1 MSRIA
6 LLKLID
12 RLLGPLIG
20 RACAGLVRTE
30 DVQKSGNGKGSQ
42 DAPSAASQEPPL
54 STASSSPPVLSRPA
68 QARPVLVIRPGGL
81 GDAAVLLP
89 SLAALREALPSAVR
103 IDILCEPRN
112 AAVFGLAP
120 LANTRT
126 ILYTKRPLTL
136 RRRLRRAGY
145 GAVLDT
151 EQSHWFSA
159 IFAAWTRAP
168 IRIGF
173 DTVPARSRL
182 YTESVPYEP
191 RGPEREQ
198 FRRLLAALVPALGD
212 RLPLVSPPSERGVAR
227 SAPLDPPPSERGV
240 ARSAGGSTPCAADTA
255 GGLGGQRPPSFAI
268 LHIGGSNPSKHWPP
282 ERYAALCDA
291 LHTRR
296 GLRAVLVGSAADRA
310 AAERAAA
317 LCRAAAPENRAG
329 ELSLPQTAA
338 LCAAAALFIGPD
350 SGIAHLADLAGTP
363 SVVLFGSGDAAKW
376 GPCHGTAVSAAPSLA
391 CAPCSRYGTLHR
403 RCGCRYECMS
413 GISVES
419 VLAALDRLT
428 PPRP

>member
-12 RLLGPLIG
+12 RLLGPPLARLAALSAPRG
-20 RACAGLVRTE
+20 QAAPAGSAR
-30 DVQKSGNGKGSQ
+30 GSAGSAGGS
-42 DAPSAASQEPPL
+42 APRPSQGGSAPPAPIL
-54 STASSSPPVLSRPA
+54 L
-68 QARPVLVIRPGGL
+68 IRPGGL
-81 GDAAVLLP
+81 GDAAMLLP
-89 SLAALREALPSAVR
+89 SLASLRAALPPAIR

-112 AAVFGLAP
+112 AAVFGLVP

-136 RRRLRRAGY
+136 RHRLRRAGY
-145 GAVLDT
+145 AAVLDT

-191 RGPEREQ
+191 HGPEREQ
-198 FRRLLAALVPALGD
+198 FRRLLAALAHIPEGAT
-212 RLPLVSPPSERGVAR
+212 
-227 SAPLDPPPSERGV
+227 APFG
-240 ARSAGGSTPCAADTA
+240 PCFR
-255 GGLGGQRPPSFAI
+255 GLGGQRPPSLAGGSGAAPPSFAA

-282 ERYAALCDA
+282 ERYASLCDA
-291 LHTRR
+291 LHSQR
-296 GLRAVLVGSAADRA
+296 GLRAVLVGSAADREA
-310 AAERAAA
+310 ATRVAA

-329 ELSLPQTAA
+329 ELSLAETAT
-338 LCAAAALFIGPD
+338 LCADAALFIGPD
-350 SGIAHLADLAGTP
+350 SGIAHLTDLAGTP

-376 GPCHGTAVSAAPSLA
+376 GPCHGAAVSAAPPLP

-403 RCGCRYECMS
+403 RPGCRYECMAAITVEAVLDAAS
-413 GISVES
+413 AISRRRGE
-419 VLAALDRLT
+419 RG
-428 PPRP
+428 

>member
-1 MSRIA
+1 M
-6 LLKLID
+6 
-12 RLLGPLIG
+12 
-20 RACAGLVRTE
+20 
-30 DVQKSGNGKGSQ
+30 
-42 DAPSAASQEPPL
+42 
-54 STASSSPPVLSRPA
+54 
-68 QARPVLVIRPGGL
+68 
-81 GDAAVLLP
+81 LLP
-89 SLAALREALPSAVR
+89 SLAALRAALPPAVR

-112 AAVFGLAP
+112 EAVFGLAP
-120 LANTRT
+120 LPNTRT
-126 ILYTKRPLTL
+126 ILYTRHPLTL

-198 FRRLLAALVPALGD
+198 FRRLLAALP
-212 RLPLVSPPSERGVAR
+212 
-227 SAPLDPPPSERGV
+227 
-240 ARSAGGSTPCAADTA
+240 GGP
-255 GGLGGQRPPSFAI
+255 GGQRPPSLAGGSGAAPPSFVA

-291 LHTRR
+291 LHTQR

-310 AAERAAA
+310 SAARIAA
-317 LCRAAAPENRAG
+317 LCRAAHPEVRAG
-329 ELSLPQTAA
+329 ELSLAETAA
-338 LCAAAALFIGPD
+338 LCADAALFIGPD

-376 GPCHGTAVSAAPSLA
+376 GPCHGVAVSASPPLP

-403 RCGCRYECMS
+403 RPDCRYECMAA
-413 GISVES
+413 ITVDA
-419 VLAALDRLT
+419 VLAAA
-428 PPRP
+428 PKHP